1 MARPRY
7 VRHRK
12 FIRLRHSRRF
22 LKWLDEQADRL
33 EVEPEDVFNLMVA
46 SHLSYEKVEN
56 LDTFPEV
63 PQNDTAPA
71 ITGTAEVG
79 ETLTVT
85 PGEWT
90 GEPEPT
96 LSYQWFRD
104 DGSEIFEIEGA
115 TSTTYEVTLNDVDHT
130 LFVRE
135 LASNGYGSMFA
146 DSDATAEVPEPEPEE
161 A

>member
-12 FIRLRHSRRF
+12 FNRLRHSRRF
-22 LKWLDEQADRL
+22 LKWLDVQADRL
-33 EVEPEDVFNLMVA
+33 DVAPEDVFNLMVA
-46 SHLSYEKVEN
+46 NHLSYQQVEN
-56 LDTFPEV
+56 LDEFPEV
-63 PQNDTAPA
+63 PVNDTPPA

-79 ETLTVT
+79 ETLTAT
-85 PGEWT
+85 PGDWS
-90 GEPEPT
+90 GVPAPT

-104 DGSEIFEIEGA
+104 DGVDDPVPIAGA
-115 TSTTYEVTLNDVDHT
+115 TATTYEVDAADLDCT

-135 LASNGYGSMFA
+135 TATNASGSAFA
-146 DSDATAEVPEPEPEE
+146 DSDPTATVTEP